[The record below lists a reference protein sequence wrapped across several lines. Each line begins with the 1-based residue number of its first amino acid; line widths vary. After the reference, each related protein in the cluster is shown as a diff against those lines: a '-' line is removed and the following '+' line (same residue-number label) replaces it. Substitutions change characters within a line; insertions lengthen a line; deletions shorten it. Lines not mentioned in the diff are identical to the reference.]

1 MGSHISVQIVT
12 AINYT
17 AMGKATGVLVAG
29 VLKKPSEMP
38 EARRSS
44 GQAEPASTA
53 KWLVCA
59 SGKGGTGKTT
69 TALNLATIAT
79 AAGLKVALLDM
90 DDQQTLSEWHSLR
103 PASVPGL
110 HLLTVPLADIG
121 RAVRELEAAARLE
134 LVIVD
139 TPPGLDQRL
148 RLRELVQHA
157 DLVLVPTT
165 QGPGDVRSVTEF
177 MATLKALQVK
187 AFFLLNR
194 TNQRWGSYREARR
207 KLNKA
212 GPLCPV
218 DVRQLRDI
226 EATNSY
232 GVGINEFDRAKGAED
247 LEAVWDFARE
257 AMGL

>member
-1 MGSHISVQIVT
+1 MV
-12 AINYT
+12 
-17 AMGKATGVLVAG
+17 GVLRKPAEMA
-29 VLKKPSEMP
+29 KKACSAAQVELTTP
-38 EARRSS
+38 
-44 GQAEPASTA
+44 A

-69 TALNLATIAT
+69 TALNLATLAT
-79 AAGLKVALLDM
+79 AAGLRVILLDM
-90 DDQQTLSEWHSLR
+90 DDQQTLSEWHSFR
-103 PASVPGL
+103 PKGVPEL
-110 HLLTVPLADIG
+110 HLLTISLADVERAMREVKAIG
-121 RAVRELEAAARLE
+121 GLN

-139 TPPGLDQRL
+139 TPPGLNQRIQ
-148 RLRELVQHA
+148 LRELVQHA

-177 MATLKALQVK
+177 MATLKALQVR
-187 AFFLLNR
+187 AAFLLNR
-194 TNQRWGSYREARR
+194 TNQRWGSYREAKR

-232 GVGINEFDRAKGAED
+232 GLGINEFDRAKGTED
-247 LEAVWDFARE
+247 LEAVWDFVRD

>member
-1 MGSHISVQIVT
+1 
-12 AINYT
+12 
-17 AMGKATGVLVAG
+17 VLVAG
-29 VLKKPSEMP
+29 LLKKLGEMP
-38 EARRSS
+38 EARRSK
-44 GQAEPASTA
+44 GQAEPATTA

-103 PASVPGL
+103 PEGVPGL
-110 HLLTVPLADIG
+110 HLLTVPLADIR
-121 RAVRELEAAARLE
+121 RAVREVEAAVGLE

-139 TPPGLDQRL
+139 TPPGLDQRI

-177 MATLKALQVK
+177 MATLKALQVN

-218 DVRQLRDI
+218 DIRQLRDI

-257 AMGL
+257 AIGL

>member
-1 MGSHISVQIVT
+1 MMV
-12 AINYT
+12 AD
-17 AMGKATGVLVAG
+17 VLR
-29 VLKKPSEMP
+29 KPAEMP
-38 EARRSS
+38 EPRHSS
-44 GQAEPASTA
+44 GRAEPARA
-53 KWLVCA
+53 ARWLVCA

-69 TALNLATIAT
+69 TALNLATIAA
-79 AAGLKVALLDM
+79 AAGLRVALVDM
-90 DDQQTLSEWHSLR
+90 DDQQTLSEWHGLR
-103 PASVPGL
+103 PEGVPDL
-110 HLLTVPLADIG
+110 QLLTMPLVDVGHAI
-121 RAVRELEAAARLE
+121 REVGAMTGFD

-139 TPPGLDQRL
+139 TPPGLDQRV

-157 DLVLVPTT
+157 DFVLVPTT
-165 QGPGDVRSVTEF
+165 QGPGDIRSVTEF
-177 MATLKALQVK
+177 MATLKALRVK
-187 AFFLLNR
+187 AAFLLNR

-247 LEAVWDFARE
+247 LEAVWDFVRE
-257 AMGL
+257 EMGL

>member
-1 MGSHISVQIVT
+1 L
-12 AINYT
+12 
-17 AMGKATGVLVAG
+17 LVAG
-29 VLKKPSEMP
+29 VLRKSVEMP
-38 EARRSS
+38 EERRSIARA
-44 GQAEPASTA
+44 GPATTVR
-53 KWLVCA
+53 WLVCA

-69 TALNLATIAT
+69 TALNLATIA
-79 AAGLKVALLDM
+79 AAGGLKVALLDM
-90 DDQQTLSEWHSLR
+90 DDQRTLSEWHSLR
-103 PASVPGL
+103 PEGLPGL
-110 HLLTVPLADIG
+110 HLLTIPLADVG
-121 RAVRELEAAARLE
+121 RAIGEVEGIAGLD

-139 TPPGLDQRL
+139 TPPGLDQRI

-157 DLVLVPTT
+157 GLVLVPTT

-187 AFFLLNR
+187 AAFLLNR
-194 TNQRWGSYREARR
+194 TNQRWGSYREAKR

-247 LEAVWDFARE
+247 LEAVWDFVRE
-257 AMGL
+257 TIGC

>member
-1 MGSHISVQIVT
+1 
-12 AINYT
+12 
-17 AMGKATGVLVAG
+17 
-29 VLKKPSEMP
+29 MP
-38 EARRSS
+38 EPRPSIV
-44 GQAEPASTA
+44 QVEPAPAT

-69 TALNLATIAT
+69 TALNLATIAS

-103 PASVPGL
+103 PKGALNL
-110 HLLTVPLADIG
+110 HLLTVPLSDVARAIREADVTAG
-121 RAVRELEAAARLE
+121 LD
-134 LVIVD
+134 LVIAD
-139 TPPGLDQRL
+139 TPPGLDQRI

-165 QGPGDVRSVTEF
+165 QGPGDIRSVTEF
-177 MATLKALQVK
+177 MATLRALEVK
-187 AFFLLNR
+187 AAFLLNR
-194 TNQRWGSYREARR
+194 TNQRWSSYREAKR

-232 GVGINEFDRAKGAED
+232 GIGINEFDRAKGAED
-247 LEAVWDFARE
+247 LEAVWDFVRE
-257 AMGL
+257 AIGIGE

>member
-1 MGSHISVQIVT
+1 MP
-12 AINYT
+12 
-17 AMGKATGVLVAG
+17 VAG
-29 VLKKPSEMP
+29 VLRKPAEMP
-38 EARRSS
+38 EEQRSTAHV
-44 GQAEPASTA
+44 GPATIA

-69 TALNLATIAT
+69 TALNLATLAA
-79 AAGLKVALLDM
+79 AAGLQVALLDM

-103 PASVPGL
+103 PEGVPNL
-110 HLLTVPLADIG
+110 YLLTIPLADIA
-121 RAVRELEAAARLE
+121 RAIREVEAVAGLD

-139 TPPGLDQRL
+139 TPPGLDQRI

-165 QGPGDVRSVTEF
+165 QGPGDVRSVKEF
-177 MATLKALQVK
+177 MATLKALQVR
-187 AFFLLNR
+187 AAFLLNR
-194 TNQRWGSYREARR
+194 TNQRWGSYREAKR

-212 GPLCPV
+212 GSLCPV

-247 LEAVWDFARE
+247 LEAVWDFVRE
-257 AMGL
+257 TMGL

>member
-1 MGSHISVQIVT
+1 MV
-12 AINYT
+12 AD
-17 AMGKATGVLVAG
+17 VLR
-29 VLKKPSEMP
+29 KPAEMP
-38 EARRSS
+38 ELRHSS
-44 GQAEPASTA
+44 GRAEPARA
-53 KWLVCA
+53 ARWLVCA

-69 TALNLATIAT
+69 TALNLATIAA
-79 AAGLKVALLDM
+79 AAGLRVALVDM
-90 DDQQTLSEWHSLR
+90 DDQQTLSEWHGLR
-103 PASVPGL
+103 PEGVL
-110 HLLTVPLADIG
+110 DLQLLTIPLVDVG
-121 RAVRELEAAARLE
+121 RAIREVGAMAGFD

-139 TPPGLDQRL
+139 TPPGLDQRV

-157 DLVLVPTT
+157 DFVLVPTT
-165 QGPGDVRSVTEF
+165 QGPGDIRSVTEF
-177 MATLKALQVK
+177 MATLKALRVK
-187 AFFLLNR
+187 AAFLLNR

-247 LEAVWDFARE
+247 LEAVWDFVRE
-257 AMGL
+257 VMGL

>member
-1 MGSHISVQIVT
+1 MTYVRRKL
-12 AINYT
+12 A
-17 AMGKATGVLVAG
+17 
-29 VLKKPSEMP
+29 EMP
-38 EARRSS
+38 EVRHSSART
-44 GQAEPASTA
+44 EPVTIA

-69 TALNLATIAT
+69 TALNLATIAA

-90 DDQQTLSEWHSLR
+90 DEQQTLSEWHSLR
-103 PASVPGL
+103 PESMPQL
-110 HLLTVPLADIG
+110 HLLTIPLADVR
-121 RAVRELEAAARLE
+121 RAILEIEAMTALN

-139 TPPGLDQRL
+139 TPPGLDQRV
-148 RLRELVQHA
+148 RMRELMQRA

-177 MATLKALQVK
+177 MVTLKALQLRT
-187 AFFLLNR
+187 AFLLNR

-207 KLNKA
+207 RLNKA

-218 DVRQLRDI
+218 DIRQLRDI

-232 GVGINEFDRAKGAED
+232 GVGINEFNSVKGAED
-247 LEAVWDFARE
+247 LEAVWDFVRE

>member
-1 MGSHISVQIVT
+1 MV
-12 AINYT
+12 AD
-17 AMGKATGVLVAG
+17 VLR
-29 VLKKPSEMP
+29 KPAEMP
-38 EARRSS
+38 EPRHSS
-44 GQAEPASTA
+44 GRAEPARA
-53 KWLVCA
+53 ARWLVCA

-69 TALNLATIAT
+69 TALNLATIAA
-79 AAGLKVALLDM
+79 AAGLRVALVDM
-90 DDQQTLSEWHSLR
+90 DDQQTLSEWHGLR
-103 PASVPGL
+103 PEGVPDL
-110 HLLTVPLADIG
+110 QLLTIPLVDVG
-121 RAVRELEAAARLE
+121 RAIREMGAMAGFD

-139 TPPGLDQRL
+139 TPPGLDQRV

-157 DLVLVPTT
+157 DFVLVPTT
-165 QGPGDVRSVTEF
+165 QGPGDIRSVTEF
-177 MATLKALQVK
+177 MATLKALRVK
-187 AFFLLNR
+187 AAFLLNR

-247 LEAVWDFARE
+247 LEAVWDFVRE
-257 AMGL
+257 VMGL

>member
-1 MGSHISVQIVT
+1 
-12 AINYT
+12 
-17 AMGKATGVLVAG
+17 VLVAG
-29 VLKKPSEMP
+29 VLRKSAEMP
-38 EARRSS
+38 EERRSIARV
-44 GQAEPASTA
+44 GPATTA
-53 KWLVCA
+53 RWLICA

-69 TALNLATIAT
+69 SALNLATIA
-79 AAGLKVALLDM
+79 AAGGLKVALLDM

-103 PASVPGL
+103 PEGLPGL
-110 HLLTVPLADIG
+110 HLLTIPLADVG
-121 RAVRELEAAARLE
+121 RAIGEVEGIAGLD

-139 TPPGLDQRL
+139 TPPGLDQRI
-148 RLRELVQHA
+148 RLRELVQYA

-187 AFFLLNR
+187 AAFLLNR
-194 TNQRWGSYREARR
+194 TNQRWGSYREAKR

-247 LEAVWDFARE
+247 LEAVWDFVRE
-257 AMGL
+257 AIGF

>member
-1 MGSHISVQIVT
+1 MMV
-12 AINYT
+12 AD
-17 AMGKATGVLVAG
+17 VLR
-29 VLKKPSEMP
+29 KPAEMP
-38 EARRSS
+38 EPRHSS
-44 GQAEPASTA
+44 GRAEPARA
-53 KWLVCA
+53 ARWLVCA

-69 TALNLATIAT
+69 TALNLATIAA
-79 AAGLKVALLDM
+79 AAGLRVALVDM
-90 DDQQTLSEWHSLR
+90 DDQQTLSEWYGLR
-103 PASVPGL
+103 PQGVPDL
-110 HLLTVPLADIG
+110 QLLTIPLVDVG
-121 RAVRELEAAARLE
+121 RAIREVGAMAGFD

-139 TPPGLDQRL
+139 TPPGLDQRA

-157 DLVLVPTT
+157 DFVLVPTT
-165 QGPGDVRSVTEF
+165 QGPGDIRSVTEF
-177 MATLKALQVK
+177 MATLKALRVK
-187 AFFLLNR
+187 AAFLLNR

-247 LEAVWDFARE
+247 LEAVWDFVRE
-257 AMGL
+257 VMGL

>member
-1 MGSHISVQIVT
+1 M
-12 AINYT
+12 
-17 AMGKATGVLVAG
+17 LVAG
-29 VLKKPSEMP
+29 VLRKPAEMP
-38 EARRSS
+38 EKPRSVAQV
-44 GQAEPASTA
+44 GRATPA

-69 TALNLATIAT
+69 TALNLATLAA
-79 AAGLKVALLDM
+79 AAGLRVALLDM

-103 PASVPGL
+103 PEGVPKL
-110 HLLTVPLADIG
+110 HLLSIPLADVG
-121 RAVRELEAAARLE
+121 HAVREVDMMAELD

-139 TPPGLDQRL
+139 TPPGLDQRI

-177 MATLKALQVK
+177 MATLKALQVR
-187 AFFLLNR
+187 AVFLLNR
-194 TNQRWGSYREARR
+194 TNQRWGSYREAKRR
-207 KLNKA
+207 LNKA
-212 GPLCPV
+212 GPLCPI
-218 DVRQLRDI
+218 DIRQLRDI

-247 LEAVWDFARE
+247 LEAVWDFVRE
-257 AMGL
+257 AIGL

>member
-1 MGSHISVQIVT
+1 
-12 AINYT
+12 
-17 AMGKATGVLVAG
+17 
-29 VLKKPSEMP
+29 MP
-38 EARRSS
+38 EPRLSS
-44 GQAEPASTA
+44 VQAEPATAA

-69 TALNLATIAT
+69 TALNLATIAA
-79 AAGLKVALLDM
+79 AAGLKVVLLDM

-103 PASVPGL
+103 PEGVLNL
-110 HLLTVPLADIG
+110 HLLTIPLSDIG
-121 RAVRELEAAARLE
+121 RAIREVNAMAGLD
-134 LVIVD
+134 LVIAD
-139 TPPGLDQRL
+139 TPPGLDQRI

-177 MATLKALQVK
+177 MATLKALGVK
-187 AFFLLNR
+187 AVFLLNR
-194 TNQRWGSYREARR
+194 TNQRWSSYREARR
-207 KLNKA
+207 RLNKA

-247 LEAVWDFARE
+247 LEAVWDFVRE
-257 AMGL
+257 TIGFGEWISRCG

>member
-1 MGSHISVQIVT
+1 MPGADVLRKPAKMSE
-12 AINYT
+12 
-17 AMGKATGVLVAG
+17 TG
-29 VLKKPSEMP
+29 PYC
-38 EARRSS
+38 ART
-44 GQAEPASTA
+44 EPAMAA

-69 TALNLATIAT
+69 TALNLATIAA

-103 PASVPGL
+103 PEGVPDL
-110 HLLTVPLADIG
+110 HLLTIPLTDVG
-121 RAVRELEAAARLE
+121 RAIQEVGATVGLD
-134 LVIVD
+134 LVIAD
-139 TPPGLDQRL
+139 TPPGLDQRI

-165 QGPGDVRSVTEF
+165 QGPGDLRSVTEF
-177 MATLKALQVK
+177 MATLKALGAK
-187 AFFLLNR
+187 AVFLLNR
-194 TNQRWGSYREARR
+194 TNQRWSSYREARR

-247 LEAVWDFARE
+247 LEAVWDFVRE
-257 AMGL
+257 AIGLKE